1 MKGTREVT
9 FVKMYMIEDH
19 AQCLNSHIS
28 HTVTGFLMYI
38 KAIFKIALQKIHC
51 MHKLFL
57 NGYFLINFNVLEKKL
72 KYIMIATIP
81 PILLLLTFYI
91 YFLPV
96 VVESFQDTDCLLDDG
111 NSAYG
116 DTQQD
121 LQCVC
126 EDLGRYVHSFPDK
139 Q

>member
-57 NGYFLINFNVLEKKL
+57 NGYFLINFNVLEKKT
-72 KYIMIATIP
+72 KVYYDCNNTTNITVTN
-81 PILLLLTFYI
+81 ILYLF
-91 YFLPV
+91 V
-96 VVESFQDTDCLLDDG
+96 ACSG
-111 NSAYG
+111 
-116 DTQQD
+116 
-121 LQCVC
+121 
-126 EDLGRYVHSFPDK
+126 
-139 Q
+139 